1 LLLLLLLHA
10 LILLLLLLQ
19 LLYLFL
25 LLGDEILLL
34 GSLDLVLLRRQ
45 SLNVGLDIAETRI
58 HLSYGLLV
66 LFQVHVFEVGR
77 PPRLDERLTFVEPLP
92 LGGRSVVVDF
102 LQGTTP
108 NQFR

>member
-45 SLNVGLDIAETRI
+45 SLNVGLDIAEM
-58 HLSYGLLV
+58 SYGLLV

-102 LQGTTP
+102 L
-108 NQFR
+108 